1 MYSFVGEKF
10 IGELYAPF
18 FGI

>member
-1 MYSFVGEKF
+1 MYSFIGEKF

-18 FGI
+18 FEI